1 MYQRNILDKAT
12 FRSHKEILE
21 ILGEHDPHSDFHV
34 HYIDRYFE
42 ENPISYP
49 YKTDNSALLL
59 LLEGEM
65 KINVNLETH
74 QIRNNSIIFLPSQS
88 YTHIMNISQHI
99 KCVAIAFSDDF
110 AFSNLKNYND
120 INIVRLLSDNR
131 TLVISLSPDESR
143 NIVTLT
149 DNLYKLNSDR
159 EQLHTMERIYHY
171 FNSLALELRVLHS
184 LAEENYQPKTSRQK
198 SLIQNFMSLLSSHC
212 KKERS
217 VQFYADQLAVT
228 PGYLSKVLKEVSGQT
243 ASNIIEEAVII
254 EARNL
259 LQNSEWTVAQIAD
272 QLHFSDQSFFGKFFK
287 KKMKISPKEFRKQ
300 QNSTL

>member
-1 MYQRNILDKAT
+1 MEKAT
-12 FRSHKEILE
+12 FHSHKEILE
-21 ILGEHDPHSDFHV
+21 ILGEQDPHSDFHV

-65 KINVNLETH
+65 KININLEMNH
-74 QIRNNSIIFLPSQS
+74 ISNNSIIFLPSQS
-88 YTHIMNISQHI
+88 YTHIINITKNI

-120 INIVRLLSDNR
+120 INIVRLLSDNS
-131 TLVISLSPDESR
+131 TLVISLSSDESR
-143 NIVTLT
+143 NIVNLT
-149 DNLYKLNSDR
+149 DNLHKLNSDR
-159 EQLHTMERIYHY
+159 EQLHAMERIYHY
-171 FNSLALELRVLHS
+171 FNALALELRVLHS
-184 LAEENYQPKTSRQK
+184 LAEEKYHPRTSRQK
-198 SLIQNFMSLLSSHC
+198 SLIQNFMTLLSSHC

-217 VQFYADQLAVT
+217 VQFYADRLAVT
-228 PGYLSKVLKEVSGQT
+228 PGYLSKVLKEASGQT
-243 ASNIIEEAVII
+243 ASDIIEEAVVI
-254 EARNL
+254 EARDL

-287 KKMKISPKEFRKQ
+287 KKMKVSPKEFRKQ
-300 QNSTL
+300 QNSAL